1 MKFPKSAIQ
10 YILWYLRLKNCNEL
24 KLRYADAVFPLQ
36 NLLLTP
42 ACNDYD
48 LLLIEHLGS
57 KLVYKPEDVV
67 FDPPSFAQQQ
77 IKITPQLL
85 LQFYRLH
92 FSKEG
97 CKPIAECYQ
106 WRREE
111 VKDKWKVDWDNP
123 LLIPLEQLMAIGNR
137 KKYLKKIQK
146 EHPY

>member
-24 KLRYADAVFPLQ
+24 KLRYTDAVFPLQ

-48 LLLIEHLGS
+48 LLLIEHLGT
-57 KLVYKPEDVV
+57 KLVYKPEEVQFCNRKNSSSNDQ
-67 FDPPSFAQQQ
+67 PS
-77 IKITPQLL
+77 PLLL

-106 WRREE
+106 WK
-111 VKDKWKVDWDNP
+111 KDEKEMKSKWKLDWDSP

-137 KKYLKKIQK
+137 KKY
-146 EHPY
+146 